1 MYMLMKD
8 EEGRKKEAS
17 KVKQTTEQY
26 MYLWFRMVCV
36 IVDNDNIVDVNIA
49 YIELRKGNIQ

>member
-1 MYMLMKD
+1 MLMKD
-8 EEGRKKEAS
+8 GEGRKKEAS

-26 MYLWFRMVCV
+26 MYMYVWFRMVYV

-49 YIELRKGNIQ
+49 YIELRK